1 MVVSSNKII
10 EICGP
15 TPPNYIKTN
24 PDSNQYIFENDPSFA
39 PINLY
44 DFFGNGAT
52 VNSFSECAHYVNG
65 GWAPNIEIINSMAS
79 NRFYLTAIA
88 IVFALFVLQDSW
100 RYRRVL

>member
-1 MVVSSNKII
+1 MDVSSNKII

-44 DFFGNGAT
+44 DFF
-52 VNSFSECAHYVNG
+52 
-65 GWAPNIEIINSMAS
+65 
-79 NRFYLTAIA
+79 
-88 IVFALFVLQDSW
+88 LFVSEK
-100 RYRRVL
+100 